1 MKIHGQHPGIND
13 GLIGRL
19 VFKYQVLTKKLS
31 KLFFDIHQ
39 F

>member
-19 VFKYQVLTKKLS
+19 VFKYQVLTKKLL
-31 KLFFDIHQ
+31 KLFFYIQQ